1 MNAYYH
7 FHAHEIAQET
17 ALLNQRRGSA
27 GQNALTEPHLEF
39 LNPSACQHVSPY
51 SRNFWPELASWLAAE
66 SQNAADLPCAQ
77 GYRKAL
83 EPYLL
88 RRVHM
93 TAGTWRFWDCGKGQ
107 IRLLLQNVRLTHV
120 PGSAVGDKLAITV
133 DHMNIWVSPAWFNH
147 ITPVPGEPLALDG
160 VLYQYANS
168 RQTRNIGLLPVLMM
182 PESRKHREKWKNY
195 AACPAL
201 AA

>member
-1 MNAYYH
+1 
-7 FHAHEIAQET
+7 
-17 ALLNQRRGSA
+17 
-27 GQNALTEPHLEF
+27 
-39 LNPSACQHVSPY
+39 
-51 SRNFWPELASWLAAE
+51 
-66 SQNAADLPCAQ
+66 
-77 GYRKAL
+77 
-83 EPYLL
+83 
-88 RRVHM
+88 M

-107 IRLLLQNVRLTHV
+107 IRLLLQNIRLTHV

-160 VLYQYANS
+160 ILYQYANS